1 MLGPGPEL
9 KFLKD
14 TLSWGLTP
22 ALKIPRQRGGD
33 FLLVLVYG
41 LELVVEADADDVVR
55 AAVGVAT

>member
-1 MLGPGPEL
+1 MPAEFFYLWVRPQNLVLGPDPSTKKSPSG
-9 KFLKD
+9 
-14 TLSWGLTP
+14 
-22 ALKIPRQRGGD
+22 GGD